1 MSRNEE
7 ALCALE
13 RGGRRRVENKR
24 CVKPALI
31 PVHKTG
37 GMVSRGGRA
46 NAIETGA
53 KIYKVFGKTM

>member
-13 RGGRRRVENKR
+13 CGRRRVENER

-46 NAIETGA
+46 NATETGA